1 MEEYVTTLI
10 NLLNEMSPY
19 LLLGFLAAGILH
31 AFVPRDTY
39 ARHLSGSGFASVLK
53 AALTGVPL
61 PLCSC
66 GVIPTTISLRKS
78 GASEAASTS
87 FLIATP
93 QTGVDSIAATYSLL
107 GLPFAILRPV
117 AAFVTALIGGKLVG
131 VFGDNSAV
139 TAQSPNCHCGSDC
152 CCGDDEDDDDGC
164 GCNDAVVATGFGGK
178 LLAAL
183 EYGFVTI
190 MQDVGRWLLLGLLI
204 ATLITVLVPDGF
216 FAMFAD
222 KPLLNMIV
230 VLLIAIPMYV
240 CATGSIPIALSL
252 MLKGLSPGAALV
264 FLMAGPATN
273 VMSIL
278 VVGRVFCRRSLVLYL
293 LSIVGGAIL
302 FGLAIDYVLPTSWF
316 LPPSAYMCDSCGCEC
331 SDSPS
336 WLSVASSIVFSLLLV
351 WSFIARKID
360 FKHQIRTKH
369 TAMKKEFKIKGMMC
383 NHCKANV
390 EKNLA
395 KVKGVTAVTVD
406 LTLGVAH
413 VEGEFN
419 PDEVI
424 AMIESIGYDY
434 IE

>member
-1 MEEYVTTLI
+1 MEEYITTLI
-10 NLLNEMSPY
+10 NLLNDMSPY

-39 ARHLSGSGFASVLK
+39 ARHLSGSGFSSVMK

-66 GVIPTTISLRKS
+66 GVIPTTVSLRKS

-131 VFGDNSAV
+131 VFGENTAV
-139 TAQSPNCHCGSDC
+139 AAQSPNSHCDSDC
-152 CCGDDEDDDDGC
+152 CCGDDDGS
-164 GCNDAVVATGFGGK
+164 GCEGAATAAGFGSK

-204 ATLITVLVPDGF
+204 AALITVFVPDGF

-222 KPLLNMIV
+222 KPLLNMLV

-273 VMSIL
+273 VMSML
-278 VVGRVFCRRSLVLYL
+278 VVGRVFGRRSLALYL

-316 LPPSAYMCDSCGCEC
+316 LPASADICSNCSCEC
-331 SDSPS
+331 ADSPG
-336 WLSVASSIVFSLLLV
+336 WLSVASSIIFSMLLA
-351 WSFIARKID
+351 WSFIAQKID
-360 FKHQIRTKH
+360 FQHQIRTKH

-390 EKNLA
+390 EKNIA
-395 KVKGVTAVTVD
+395 KVKGVKAVTVD
-406 LTLGVAH
+406 LALGVAH
-413 VEGEFN
+413 VEGDFN
-419 PDEVI
+419 PDDVI
-424 AMIESIGYDY
+424 AMIVSIGYEY